1 MFSRFTNQIAKV
13 SRGFATKSHAP
24 PKKLHG
30 TTGRYASALY
40 TAASKE
46 GVLDKVETEVS
57 GFVATLKNNAA
68 FSAFMMNPTVARSAK
83 TEQIDKLLDDKTFSF
98 VSKNLF
104 LTLSANGRIA
114 DVEKV
119 VNNYIELM
127 EASRGETKVTITTAE
142 PLNKK
147 ALGTVETAVKG
158 MVGKGTK
165 ISITTTVD
173 PAILGGLQVLVGD
186 KFLDLSV
193 QSRVQTLASELE
205 TAEL

>member
-1 MFSRFTNQIAKV
+1 M
-13 SRGFATKSHAP
+13 
-24 PKKLHG
+24 
-30 TTGRYASALY
+30 GRYASALY

-46 GVLDKVETEVS
+46 GALDRVETEVK
-57 GFVATLKNNAA
+57 GFVETLNKNAGFAA
-68 FSAFMMNPTVARSAK
+68 FMKNPTVARGAK
-83 TEQIDKLLDDKTFSF
+83 TAQLEALLDDKTFSF

-119 VNNYIELM
+119 VESYTDLM
-127 EASRGETKVTITTAE
+127 EASRGETKVVITTAE
-142 PLNKK
+142 PLSKK

-165 ISITTTVD
+165 ISISTKED
-173 PAILGGLQVLVGD
+173 PNILGGLQVLVGD
-186 KFLDLSV
+186 RFLDLSV
-193 QSRVQTLASELE
+193 QSRVQALSADLD